1 MFQQHNLLPALTA
14 AENAAVSLLA
24 AGMTRKAA
32 VRAASE
38 LLVELG
44 LERRLDARPT
54 QLSGGEQQR
63 VALARALAHKPRLVV
78 CDEPTSALD
87 AQTGRAVME
96 LLTGVAMRR
105 DRAVIVVTHD
115 SPRVSLRR
123 SHFPHE

>member
-1 MFQQHNLLPALTA
+1 
-14 AENAAVSLLA
+14 
-24 AGMTRKAA
+24 MTRKAA

-87 AQTGRAVME
+87 AQNRA
-96 LLTGVAMRR
+96 GGDGAADRR
-105 DRAVIVVTHD
+105 RNEARSRRYCGDARQPACFP
-115 SPRVSLRR
+115 SPIA
-123 SHFPHE
+123 FPT